1 MKHKAIILWS
11 LLGVVGAAMLAGII
25 AVVLPSRYLDERVL
39 FTIMIVGAYA
49 LGGLVVVG
57 VGPKRMR
64 WTMRV
69 CSVSLAISMLVYIA
83 LVWGADML
91 HWRTANR
98 IGRYTTVLL
107 IVGIV
112 LAHRLMIAP
121 LRMQTTIGWIVKRG
135 ALIAAAIA
143 GAIMCFGLITNGFYD
158 WDDLF
163 MRLFGVAVI
172 VASGSSIATGAFAI
186 FGPKAGED
194 EPGLL
199 SGSIP
204 VSLTCPRCNAAMDVQ
219 SNREGR
225 CTGCRLKVR
234 VEIEEP
240 RCVCGYLLY
249 ELESG
254 TCPECGKAV
263 PEGDRWMSA

>member
-11 LLGVVGAAMLAGII
+11 LLGVVGAAMLAGIV
-25 AVVLPSRYLDERVL
+25 AVVLPSRYVDERVL

-49 LGGLVVVG
+49 LGGLVIVA

-64 WTMRV
+64 WTMRA
-69 CSVSLAISMLVYIA
+69 CAVSLAISMLIYIA
-83 LVWGADML
+83 LIWGDDL
-91 HWRTANR
+91 WNWRIANM
-98 IGRYTTVLL
+98 IGRYTSVIL
-107 IVGIV
+107 IIGIV

-121 LRMQTTIGWIVKRG
+121 LRMPTTVGWVVKRG

-143 GAIMCFGLITNGFYD
+143 GAIMCFGLITNGFFD
-158 WDDLF
+158 WEDLF
-163 MRLFGVAVI
+163 IRLFGVSVI
-172 VASGSSIATGAFAI
+172 IASGSSIATGAFAI

-199 SGSIP
+199 AGSIP
-204 VSLTCPRCNAAMDVQ
+204 VALSCPRCNTAIDVQ
-219 SNREGR
+219 SNRDGR
-225 CTGCRLKVR
+225 CSGCRLKVR

-249 ELESG
+249 ELESD
-254 TCPECGKAV
+254 TCPECGKLV
-263 PEGDRWMSA
+263 PERDRWKST